1 MGQSRAVPKKGIA
14 EEIRQ
19 WSQEFLEVPCDKLN
33 GLPPCP
39 YAKKAWVENQVKF
52 SINTGLN
59 WLFEEIKEYSIHDFY
74 IVIWADEEYPE
85 MEYLD
90 GFCDGINEALS
101 ASGVDLHLMLFH
113 PDYSPS
119 EAGLHFLEEVEC
131 LEDSEL
137 NYAMVFV
144 QRLSI
149 LDDAALSLE
158 KSGYYK
164 HFPKDT
170 YESLVLYRRGLR
182 NAGT

>member
-1 MGQSRAVPKKGIA
+1 VALNSIA

-19 WSQEFLEVPCDKLN
+19 WSREFLEVPSSMLN

-39 YAKKAWVENQVKF
+39 YAKKAWLENKVTF
-52 SINTGLN
+52 SVNTGLDG
-59 WLFEEIKEYSIHDFY
+59 LIQQIKQYDTHDFD
-74 IVIWADEEYPE
+74 IVIWA
-85 MEYLD
+85 D

-101 ASGVDLHLMLFH
+101 VTGTDLHLMLFH

-137 NYAMVFV
+137 DYAMVFV

-158 KSGYYK
+158 KSGYYTN
-164 HFPKDT
+164 FPEDT
-170 YESLVLYRRGLR
+170 YNSLVVERRRLR
-182 NAGT
+182 DART